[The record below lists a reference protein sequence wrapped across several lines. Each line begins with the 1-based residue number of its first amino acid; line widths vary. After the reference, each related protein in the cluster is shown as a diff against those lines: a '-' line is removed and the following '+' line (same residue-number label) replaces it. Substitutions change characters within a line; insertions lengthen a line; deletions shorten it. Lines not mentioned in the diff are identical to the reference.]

1 MNILGI
7 CNANNSG
14 AALIVD
20 GKVIA
25 AVNEERFIRVKQ
37 TRDFPENAI
46 NYVLKVGH
54 LTLDEVDYIGCGAW
68 AGIDSEE
75 TLPSLMHEFSTK
87 VKQGD
92 WVADIA
98 FDRLNASIKSD
109 GEAKT
114 KLIRDA
120 EKFGISRTRIHF
132 CDHHRSH
139 ALTAFYPSE
148 FEEAIVLVADGR
160 GDFRAVSIWEASRTN
175 GMKCLHTVSEMN
187 SLGAMYGYITKLLGF
202 IPDRHEGKVTGL
214 SARGEPSE
222 VFEMLSN
229 AIRFNTENGGIEAMY
244 GDIYLPFMDASL
256 SYLEDLAK
264 AIPKENLAYA
274 AQAVLEKTLSEY
286 LSFYLEK
293 FYKGKKVNL
302 CLSGGCAANV
312 KLNFELSKLSQVKSL
327 YVSPEMG
334 DGGNALGGAIN
345 CLVNFTSLQWVEMQ
359 TVYLGPEYS
368 NDHIADTLAKEG
380 VLSKKLVG
388 KSKLN
393 FVADE
398 LENGKIIGWFQG
410 RMEYGPRALGARS
423 ILASPSDSTINDALN
438 QRLNRTEFMP
448 FAPVTTDELA
458 SKLFVSWDK
467 KDQASRFMTICY
479 ECTDLFRN
487 KCPATV
493 HVDNTAR
500 PQVISEVHNPEYF
513 NLIEL
518 FYQKTGI
525 PSLINTSF
533 NHHEEP
539 IVCSPEDAIRSFLKG
554 NVDILVIGDFVVTS
568 SKQNNF

>member
-25 AVNEERFIRVKQ
+25 AASEERFIRIKQ

-46 NYVLKVGH
+46 NYVLKAGN
-54 LTLDEVDYIGCGAW
+54 LTLDEVNYIGCGAW
-68 AGIDSEE
+68 AGIDSKE
-75 TLPSLMHEFSTK
+75 TLPSLIREFSTK

-92 WVADIA
+92 WVADRA
-98 FDRLNASIKSD
+98 FDRFNATIKFD

-114 KLIRDA
+114 ALISGA
-120 EKFGISRTRIHF
+120 EKFGISRARIHF

-160 GDFRAVSIWEASRTN
+160 GDFRAVSIWEASRTD
-175 GMKCLHTVSEMN
+175 GLKCLHTVSEMN

-222 VFEMLSN
+222 VFELLSN
-229 AIRFNTENGGIEAMY
+229 AIRFNKENGEIETVY
-244 GDIYLPFMDASL
+244 GDVYLPYMGANLNF
-256 SYLEDLAK
+256 LEDMAK
-264 AIPKENLAYA
+264 TTSKENFAYA
-274 AQAVLEKTLSEY
+274 AQAVLEKVLSEY

-293 FYKGKKVNL
+293 FYKGKAVNL

-345 CLVNFTSLQWVEMQ
+345 CLDNFTSLQWVEMQ
-359 TVYLGPEYS
+359 TVYLGPEFS
-368 NDHIADTLAKEG
+368 DDQIVDSLAKASIS
-380 VLSKKLVG
+380 SKKLVG
-388 KSKLN
+388 NSKLE

-398 LENGKIIGWFQG
+398 LANGKIIGWFQG

-423 ILASPSDSTINDALN
+423 ILASPSVSTINNTLN

-448 FAPVTTDELA
+448 FAPVTTDKLA
-458 SKLFVSWDK
+458 SQAFVSWDK
-467 KDQASRFMTICY
+467 SDQAPRFMTTCY

-513 NLIEL
+513 NVIEL

-539 IVCSPEDAIRSFLKG
+539 IVCSPDDAIRSFLKG
-554 NVDILVIGDFVVTS
+554 NIDILVIGDFIVTS
-568 SKQNNF
+568 TE